1 MYPGGGH
8 PAHRGRIRHED
19 RVYPDQRSQFENGEL
34 FRKLTRESEVNI
46 LQFPPLCQ
54 TLMIELFTISILVA
68 I

>member
-34 FRKLTRESEVNI
+34 FRKLTRESEVNN
-46 LQFPPLCQ
+46 LQPSPAK
-54 TLMIELFTISILVA
+54 TLMIELFTILILAA

>member
-46 LQFPPLCQ
+46 LQSSPLPN
-54 TLMIELFTISILVA
+54 SDD
-68 I
+68 